1 MKKQLKVSLRV
12 TVFFMIFA
20 IAGILQSI
28 PGADWGTKAQAASYS
43 GDYRYWSQGASDD
56 YNMRQYGCWVTAQ
69 AKLLYETNVDRS
81 AGFNPDSYLNWQR
94 SNGLINSGFYQTN
107 GGNAPSIYASQKG
120 KQLTYLG
127 NWNADANQL
136 WFNINAGYYTIVK
149 VPGHYVMLANQ
160 LSKEK
165 GVLYCYDSWTPS
177 SSVAPQPLSRYS
189 SWQSGYVYRNDS
201 RDTTPPTIS
210 NVRITDVN
218 ADGYTVVCNVSDNV
232 GISKVEFPSWNT
244 DKHRGEDANWIQGS
258 VSGNTASA
266 RISLSSLKSGA
277 VQGNYVTHI
286 YAWDS
291 SGNKSGV
298 PTSIVYIDRTA
309 PTLTDIKVVEK
320 DSKGYTVECKASDAS
335 GVDRVQFP
343 TWTAKNDQDDIAKDW
358 WTNQAVR
365 GTRVSGDTYRF
376 RVNISEHNN
385 EVGSYVTHI
394 YVYDKYGNYS
404 CGRSGCVVPL
414 GLLPQRIV
422 KYGNSLLSLYNEN
435 YSWDEMKTL
444 SGKLQS
450 KLAEVEDAQKQQ
462 VITNLVSDQ
471 IRQYYYIGG
480 SQAGKGQ
487 PWKWQSGSSVT
498 YTNWDAAQPDCAG
511 NSEFYMAATRGHGR
525 WNDMPSSYIYS
536 GFILETPLNLKP
548 AAEITYGNKVYR
560 FYTAGIPYALAERY
574 CEELGGNLVK
584 IESEEKNNVIAQKV
598 KELNKTFYIGAS
610 DEKEEGKFVW
620 RDGSAV
626 TYTNWSQNGP
636 NNSADCGGENYVQ
649 MYANGKWND
658 YTGQSVDIG
667 FIGEFD
673 ETPTATSTPAPTNTP
688 NATQKPQATN
698 RPQSTKK
705 PQATK
710 KPSSQNDDADYN
722 WSSDDTSSDDVTV
735 KKVTGVKVKKA
746 AKKSLIVTWRWFVSQ
761 DGFEVQYALNK
772 SFTKKK
778 KTKRYDLYAERV
790 KLRGLKRK
798 KTYYVRVRAFKK
810 VGTEKVYGKWSITKK
825 CKVK

>member
-1 MKKQLKVSLRV
+1 MKKLRKMLIASLGTMLLFVAFVSV
-12 TVFFMIFA
+12 DKTEV
-20 IAGILQSI
+20 
-28 PGADWGTKAQAASYS
+28 QAATKEEGVSWAMSQIGKGLDYDGVKGNQCVDLIKYYYAHYGVAGYARGNAIQYTSNSLPPGWTRVYS
-43 GDYRYWSQGASDD
+43 NYQPGDIAVFKAK
-56 YNMRQYGCWVTAQ
+56 NGCSVCTTG
-69 AKLLYETNVDRS
+69 ENGHVGIITSIDSV
-81 AGFNPDSYLNWQR
+81 GFNAVNQNYAGRSYCTQNWFHVR
-94 SNGLINSGFYQTN
+94 C
-107 GGNAPSIYASQKG
+107 
-120 KQLTYLG
+120 
-127 NWNADANQL
+127 
-136 WFNINAGYYTIVK
+136 
-149 VPGHYVMLANQ
+149 LACAIRPNFT
-160 LSKEK
+160 S
-165 GVLYCYDSWTPS
+165 
-177 SSVAPQPLSRYS
+177 
-189 SWQSGYVYRNDS
+189 
-201 RDTTPPTIS
+201 DTTPPTIS

-450 KLAEVEDAQKQQ
+450 KLAEVEDAKKQQ

-511 NSEFYMAATRGHGR
+511 NSEFYMAAIRGHGR

-626 TYTNWSQNGP
+626 TYTNWSQNEP
-636 NNSADCGGENYVQ
+636 NNAADCGGENYVQ

-658 YTGQSVDIG
+658 YTGQNVDVG

-673 ETPTATSTPAPTNTP
+673 KTPTATSTPAPTNTP

-710 KPSSQNDDADYN
+710 KPSSQTDDSAYN
-722 WSSDDTSSDDVTV
+722 WSSDDISSDDVTV

-810 VGTEKVYGKWSITKK
+810 VGTKKVYGKWSITKK

>member
-1 MKKQLKVSLRV
+1 MKKLQKMLIASLGA
-12 TVFFMIFA
+12 ILLFA
-20 IAGILQSI
+20 ALICV
-28 PGADWGTKAQAASYS
+28 DKTEVQAATKEEGVSWAMSQIGKGLDYDGVYGNQCVDLIKYYYAHYGVAGYARGNAIQYTSNSLPPGWTRVYS
-43 GDYRYWSQGASDD
+43 NYQPGDVAVFRA
-56 YNMRQYGCWVTAQ
+56 NNGCSVCTTG
-69 AKLLYETNVDRS
+69 ENGHVGIITSIDSV
-81 AGFNPDSYLNWQR
+81 GFNAVNQNYAGRSYCTQNWFHVR
-94 SNGLINSGFYQTN
+94 C
-107 GGNAPSIYASQKG
+107 
-120 KQLTYLG
+120 
-127 NWNADANQL
+127 
-136 WFNINAGYYTIVK
+136 
-149 VPGHYVMLANQ
+149 LACAIRPNFT
-160 LSKEK
+160 S
-165 GVLYCYDSWTPS
+165 
-177 SSVAPQPLSRYS
+177 
-189 SWQSGYVYRNDS
+189 
-201 RDTTPPTIS
+201 DTTPPTIS

-291 SGNKSGV
+291 SGNKTCVS
-298 PTSIVYIDRTA
+298 TSIVYIDRTA

-335 GVDRVQFP
+335 GVNRVQFP

-414 GLLPQRIV
+414 GLLPQKIV

-435 YSWDEMKTL
+435 YSWAEMKTL

-450 KLAEVEDAQKQQ
+450 KLAEVEDVKKQQ

-511 NSEFYMAATRGHGR
+511 NSEFYMAAIRGHGR

-574 CEELGGNLVK
+574 CKELGGNLVK

-626 TYTNWSQNGP
+626 TYTNWSQNEP

-658 YTGQSVDIG
+658 YTGQNVDVG

-673 ETPTATSTPAPTNTP
+673 KTPTATSTPAPSNTP

-710 KPSSQNDDADYN
+710 KPSSQPDDSDYN
-722 WSSDDTSSDDVTV
+722 WSSSDTSSDDVTV
-735 KKVTGVKVKKA
+735 KKVTSVKVKKA

>member
-1 MKKQLKVSLRV
+1 MKKLRKMLIASLGAILLFVAFVSV
-12 TVFFMIFA
+12 DKTEV
-20 IAGILQSI
+20 
-28 PGADWGTKAQAASYS
+28 QAATKEEGVSWAMSQIGKGLDYDGVKGNQCVDLIKYYYAHYGVAGYARGNAIQYTSNSLPPGWTRVYS
-43 GDYRYWSQGASDD
+43 NYQPGDIAVFKAKNGCSVCTTGE
-56 YNMRQYGCWVTAQ
+56 YGHVGIITSIDS
-69 AKLLYETNVDRS
+69 V
-81 AGFNPDSYLNWQR
+81 GFNAVNQNYAGKSYCTQNWFHVR
-94 SNGLINSGFYQTN
+94 C
-107 GGNAPSIYASQKG
+107 
-120 KQLTYLG
+120 
-127 NWNADANQL
+127 
-136 WFNINAGYYTIVK
+136 
-149 VPGHYVMLANQ
+149 LACAIRPNFT
-160 LSKEK
+160 S
-165 GVLYCYDSWTPS
+165 
-177 SSVAPQPLSRYS
+177 
-189 SWQSGYVYRNDS
+189 
-201 RDTTPPTIS
+201 DTTPPTIS

-291 SGNKSGV
+291 SGNKSCV

-376 RVNISEHNN
+376 RVNISEHNY
-385 EVGSYVTHI
+385 EVGRYATHI

-414 GLLPQRIV
+414 GLLPQKIV

-450 KLAEVEDAQKQQ
+450 KLAEVEDAKKQQ

-511 NSEFYMAATRGHGR
+511 NSEFYMAAIRGHGR

-574 CEELGGNLVK
+574 CKELGGNLVK

-610 DEKEEGKFVW
+610 DEKAEGKFVW

-626 TYTNWSQNGP
+626 TYTNWSQNEP
-636 NNSADCGGENYVQ
+636 NNTADCGGENYVQ

-658 YTGQSVDIG
+658 YTGQSVDVG

-673 ETPTATSTPAPTNTP
+673 KMPTATSTPAPTNTP
-688 NATQKPQATN
+688 NATQKPQATS

-710 KPSSQNDDADYN
+710 KPSSQTDDSDYN
-722 WSSDDTSSDDVTV
+722 WSSSDTSSDNVTV

-810 VGTEKVYGKWSITKK
+810 VGTKKVYGKWSITKK

>member
-1 MKKQLKVSLRV
+1 MKKLQKMLIASLG
-12 TVFFMIFA
+12 A
-20 IAGILQSI
+20 ILLFTTFICV
-28 PGADWGTKAQAASYS
+28 DKTEVQAATKEEGVSWAMSQIGKGLDYDGVKGNQCVDLIKYYYAHYGVAGYARGNAIQYTSNSLPPGWTRVYS
-43 GDYRYWSQGASDD
+43 NYQPGDVAVFRA
-56 YNMRQYGCWVTAQ
+56 NNGCSVCTTG
-69 AKLLYETNVDRS
+69 ENGHVGIITSIDSV
-81 AGFNPDSYLNWQR
+81 GFNAVNQNYAGRSYCTQNWFHVR
-94 SNGLINSGFYQTN
+94 C
-107 GGNAPSIYASQKG
+107 
-120 KQLTYLG
+120 
-127 NWNADANQL
+127 
-136 WFNINAGYYTIVK
+136 
-149 VPGHYVMLANQ
+149 LACAIRPNFT
-160 LSKEK
+160 S
-165 GVLYCYDSWTPS
+165 
-177 SSVAPQPLSRYS
+177 
-189 SWQSGYVYRNDS
+189 
-201 RDTTPPTIS
+201 DTTPPTIS

-291 SGNKSGV
+291 SGNKSCV

-376 RVNISEHNN
+376 RVNISEHNY
-385 EVGSYVTHI
+385 EVGRYATHI

-414 GLLPQRIV
+414 GLLPQKIV

-450 KLAEVEDAQKQQ
+450 KLAEVEDAKKQQ

-511 NSEFYMAATRGHGR
+511 NSEFYMAAIRGHGR

-574 CEELGGNLVK
+574 CKELGGNLVK

-610 DEKEEGKFVW
+610 DEKAEGKFVW

-626 TYTNWSQNGP
+626 TYTNWSQNEP
-636 NNSADCGGENYVQ
+636 NNTADCGGENYVQ

-658 YTGQSVDIG
+658 YTGQSVDVG

-673 ETPTATSTPAPTNTP
+673 KTPTATSTPAPTNTP

-710 KPSSQNDDADYN
+710 KPSSQTDDSAYN
-722 WSSDDTSSDDVTV
+722 WSSDDISSDDVTV

-746 AKKSLIVTWRWFVSQ
+746 AKKSLVVTWRWFVSQ
-761 DGFEVQYALNK
+761 DGFEVQSALNK

>member
-1 MKKQLKVSLRV
+1 MKKLQKMLIASLGA
-12 TVFFMIFA
+12 ILLFA
-20 IAGILQSI
+20 ALICV
-28 PGADWGTKAQAASYS
+28 DKTEVQAATKEEGVSWAMSQIGKGLDYDGVYGNQCVDLIKYYYAHYGVAGYARGNAIQYTSNSLPPGWTRVYS
-43 GDYRYWSQGASDD
+43 NYQPGDVAVFRA
-56 YNMRQYGCWVTAQ
+56 NNGCSVCTTG
-69 AKLLYETNVDRS
+69 ENGHVGIITSIDSV
-81 AGFNPDSYLNWQR
+81 GFNAVNQNYAGRSYCTQNWFHVR
-94 SNGLINSGFYQTN
+94 C
-107 GGNAPSIYASQKG
+107 
-120 KQLTYLG
+120 
-127 NWNADANQL
+127 
-136 WFNINAGYYTIVK
+136 
-149 VPGHYVMLANQ
+149 LACAIRPNFT
-160 LSKEK
+160 S
-165 GVLYCYDSWTPS
+165 
-177 SSVAPQPLSRYS
+177 
-189 SWQSGYVYRNDS
+189 
-201 RDTTPPTIS
+201 DTTPPTIS

-291 SGNKSGV
+291 SGNKTCVS
-298 PTSIVYIDRTA
+298 TSIVYIDRTA

-335 GVDRVQFP
+335 GVNRVQFP

-385 EVGSYVTHI
+385 EVGRYATHI

-414 GLLPQRIV
+414 GLFPQKIV

-450 KLAEVEDAQKQQ
+450 KLAEVEDAKKQQ

-511 NSEFYMAATRGHGR
+511 NSEFYMAAIRGHGR

-574 CEELGGNLVK
+574 CKELGGNLVK

-610 DEKEEGKFVW
+610 DEKAEGKFVW

-626 TYTNWSQNGP
+626 TYTNWSQNEP

-658 YTGQSVDIG
+658 YTGQSVDVG

-673 ETPTATSTPAPTNTP
+673 KTPTATSTLAPSNTP

-722 WSSDDTSSDDVTV
+722 WSSDDASSDDVTV

>member
-1 MKKQLKVSLRV
+1 MKKLRKMLIASLGAILLFVAFVSV
-12 TVFFMIFA
+12 DKTEV
-20 IAGILQSI
+20 
-28 PGADWGTKAQAASYS
+28 QAATKEEGVSWAMSQIGKGLDYDGVKGNQCVDLIKYYYAHYGVAGYARGNAIQYTSNSLPPGWTRVYS
-43 GDYRYWSQGASDD
+43 NYQPGDIAVFKAK
-56 YNMRQYGCWVTAQ
+56 NGCSVCTTD
-69 AKLLYETNVDRS
+69 ENGHVGIITSIDSV
-81 AGFNPDSYLNWQR
+81 GFNAVNQNYAGRSYCTQNWFHVR
-94 SNGLINSGFYQTN
+94 C
-107 GGNAPSIYASQKG
+107 
-120 KQLTYLG
+120 
-127 NWNADANQL
+127 
-136 WFNINAGYYTIVK
+136 
-149 VPGHYVMLANQ
+149 LACAIRPNFT
-160 LSKEK
+160 S
-165 GVLYCYDSWTPS
+165 
-177 SSVAPQPLSRYS
+177 
-189 SWQSGYVYRNDS
+189 
-201 RDTTPPTIS
+201 DTTPPTIS

-291 SGNKSGV
+291 SGNKTCVS
-298 PTSIVYIDRTA
+298 TSIVYIDRTA

-365 GTRVSGDTYRF
+365 GTRVSGDTYQF
-376 RVNISEHNN
+376 RVNISEHNY

-414 GLLPQRIV
+414 GLLPQKIV

-450 KLAEVEDAQKQQ
+450 KLAEVEDAKKQQ

-511 NSEFYMAATRGHGR
+511 NSEFYMAAIRGHGR

-574 CEELGGNLVK
+574 CKELGGNLVK

-610 DEKEEGKFVW
+610 DEKAEGKFVW

-626 TYTNWSQNGP
+626 TYTNWSQNEP
-636 NNSADCGGENYVQ
+636 NNTADCGGENYVQ

-658 YTGQSVDIG
+658 YTGQNVDVG

-673 ETPTATSTPAPTNTP
+673 KTPTATSTPAPTNTP

-710 KPSSQNDDADYN
+710 KPSSQADDSDYN
-722 WSSDDTSSDDVTV
+722 WSSSDTSSDDVTV

-810 VGTEKVYGKWSITKK
+810 VGTKKVYGKWSITKK

>member
-1 MKKQLKVSLRV
+1 MKKLQKMLIASLGA
-12 TVFFMIFA
+12 ILLFA
-20 IAGILQSI
+20 ALICV
-28 PGADWGTKAQAASYS
+28 DKTEVQAATKEEGVSWAMSQIGKGLDYDGVYGNQCVDLIKYYYAHYGVAGYARGNAIQYTSNSLPPGWTRVYS
-43 GDYRYWSQGASDD
+43 NYQPGDVAVFRA
-56 YNMRQYGCWVTAQ
+56 NNGCSVCTTGE
-69 AKLLYETNVDRS
+69 KGHVGIITSIDSV
-81 AGFNPDSYLNWQR
+81 GFNAVNQNYAGRSYCTQNWFHVR
-94 SNGLINSGFYQTN
+94 C
-107 GGNAPSIYASQKG
+107 
-120 KQLTYLG
+120 
-127 NWNADANQL
+127 
-136 WFNINAGYYTIVK
+136 
-149 VPGHYVMLANQ
+149 LACAIRPNFT
-160 LSKEK
+160 S
-165 GVLYCYDSWTPS
+165 
-177 SSVAPQPLSRYS
+177 
-189 SWQSGYVYRNDS
+189 
-201 RDTTPPTIS
+201 DTTPPTIS

-291 SGNKSGV
+291 SGNKTCVS
-298 PTSIVYIDRTA
+298 TSIVYIDRTA

-365 GTRVSGDTYRF
+365 GTRVSGDIYRF

-385 EVGSYVTHI
+385 EVGSYVTHV
-394 YVYDKYGNYS
+394 YAYDKYGNYS

-414 GLLPQRIV
+414 GLLPQKIV

-511 NSEFYMAATRGHGR
+511 NCEFYMAAIRGHGR

-548 AAEITYGNKVYR
+548 TAEITYGNKVYR

-626 TYTNWSQNGP
+626 TYTNWSQNEP

-658 YTGQSVDIG
+658 YTGQNVDVG

-673 ETPTATSTPAPTNTP
+673 KTPTATSTPAPTNTP

-810 VGTEKVYGKWSITKK
+810 VGTKKVYGKWSITKK

>member
-1 MKKQLKVSLRV
+1 MKKLRKMLIASLG
-12 TVFFMIFA
+12 A
-20 IAGILQSI
+20 ILLFVAFISV
-28 PGADWGTKAQAASYS
+28 DKTEVQAATKEEGVSWAMSQIGKGLDYDGVKGNQCVDLIKYYYAHYGVAGYARGNAIQYTSNSLPPGWTRVYS
-43 GDYRYWSQGASDD
+43 NYQPGDIAVFKAK
-56 YNMRQYGCWVTAQ
+56 NGCSVCTTG
-69 AKLLYETNVDRS
+69 ENGHVGIITSIDSV
-81 AGFNPDSYLNWQR
+81 GFNAVNQNYAGRSYCTQNWFHVR
-94 SNGLINSGFYQTN
+94 C
-107 GGNAPSIYASQKG
+107 
-120 KQLTYLG
+120 
-127 NWNADANQL
+127 
-136 WFNINAGYYTIVK
+136 
-149 VPGHYVMLANQ
+149 LACAIRPNFT
-160 LSKEK
+160 S
-165 GVLYCYDSWTPS
+165 
-177 SSVAPQPLSRYS
+177 
-189 SWQSGYVYRNDS
+189 
-201 RDTTPPTIS
+201 DTTPPTIS

-291 SGNKSGV
+291 SGNKTCVS
-298 PTSIVYIDRTA
+298 TSIVYIDRTA
-309 PTLTDIKVVEK
+309 PILTDIKVVEK

-365 GTRVSGDTYRF
+365 GTRVSGDTYQF
-376 RVNISEHNN
+376 RVNISEHNY

-414 GLLPQRIV
+414 GLLPQKIV

-450 KLAEVEDAQKQQ
+450 KLAEVEDAKKQQ

-511 NSEFYMAATRGHGR
+511 NSEFYMAAIRGHGR

-548 AAEITYGNKVYR
+548 AAEITCGNKVYR

-574 CEELGGNLVK
+574 CKELGGNLVK

-610 DEKEEGKFVW
+610 DEKAEGKFVW

-626 TYTNWSQNGP
+626 TYTNWSQNEP
-636 NNSADCGGENYVQ
+636 NNTADCGGENYVQ

-658 YTGQSVDIG
+658 YTGQSVDVG

-673 ETPTATSTPAPTNTP
+673 KTPTATSTPAPTNTP

-710 KPSSQNDDADYN
+710 KPSSQADDSDYN
-722 WSSDDTSSDDVTV
+722 WSSSDTSSDDVTV

-810 VGTEKVYGKWSITKK
+810 VGTKKVYGKWSITKK

>member
-1 MKKQLKVSLRV
+1 MKKLQKMLIASLGA
-12 TVFFMIFA
+12 ILLFA
-20 IAGILQSI
+20 ALICV
-28 PGADWGTKAQAASYS
+28 DKTEVQAATKEEGVSWAMSQIGKGLDYDGVYGNQCVDLIKYYYAHYGVAGYARGNAIQYTSNSLPPGWTRVYS
-43 GDYRYWSQGASDD
+43 NYQPGDVAVFRA
-56 YNMRQYGCWVTAQ
+56 NNGCSVCTTG
-69 AKLLYETNVDRS
+69 ENGHVGIITSIDSV
-81 AGFNPDSYLNWQR
+81 GFNAVNQNYAGRSYCTQNWFHVR
-94 SNGLINSGFYQTN
+94 C
-107 GGNAPSIYASQKG
+107 
-120 KQLTYLG
+120 
-127 NWNADANQL
+127 
-136 WFNINAGYYTIVK
+136 
-149 VPGHYVMLANQ
+149 LACAIRPNFI
-160 LSKEK
+160 S
-165 GVLYCYDSWTPS
+165 
-177 SSVAPQPLSRYS
+177 
-189 SWQSGYVYRNDS
+189 
-201 RDTTPPTIS
+201 DTTPPTIS

-291 SGNKSGV
+291 SGNKTCVS
-298 PTSIVYIDRTA
+298 TSIVYIDRTA

-365 GTRVSGDTYRF
+365 GTRVSGDTYQF
-376 RVNISEHNN
+376 RVNISEHNY

-414 GLLPQRIV
+414 GLLTQKIV

-450 KLAEVEDAQKQQ
+450 KLAEVEDAKKQQ

-511 NSEFYMAATRGHGR
+511 NCEFYMAAIRGHGR

-626 TYTNWSQNGP
+626 TYTNWSQNEP

-673 ETPTATSTPAPTNTP
+673 KTPTATSTPAPTNTP

-810 VGTEKVYGKWSITKK
+810 VGTKKVYGKWSITKK

>member
-1 MKKQLKVSLRV
+1 MKKLQKMLIASLGA
-12 TVFFMIFA
+12 ILLFA
-20 IAGILQSI
+20 ALICV
-28 PGADWGTKAQAASYS
+28 DKTEVQAATKEEGVSWAMSQIGKGLDYDGVYGNQCVDLIKYYYAHYGVAGYARGNAIQYTSNSLPPGWTRVYS
-43 GDYRYWSQGASDD
+43 NYQLGDVAVFRA
-56 YNMRQYGCWVTAQ
+56 NNGCSVCTTG
-69 AKLLYETNVDRS
+69 ENGHVGIITSIDSV
-81 AGFNPDSYLNWQR
+81 GFNAVNQNYAGRSYCTQNWFHVR
-94 SNGLINSGFYQTN
+94 C
-107 GGNAPSIYASQKG
+107 
-120 KQLTYLG
+120 
-127 NWNADANQL
+127 
-136 WFNINAGYYTIVK
+136 
-149 VPGHYVMLANQ
+149 LACAIRPNFT
-160 LSKEK
+160 S
-165 GVLYCYDSWTPS
+165 
-177 SSVAPQPLSRYS
+177 
-189 SWQSGYVYRNDS
+189 
-201 RDTTPPTIS
+201 DTTPPTIS

-414 GLLPQRIV
+414 GLLPQKIV

-511 NSEFYMAATRGHGR
+511 NSEFYMAAIRGHGR

-626 TYTNWSQNGP
+626 TYTNWSQNEP
-636 NNSADCGGENYVQ
+636 NNAADCGGENYVQ

-658 YTGQSVDIG
+658 YTGQNVDVG
-667 FIGEFD
+667 FIAEFD
-673 ETPTATSTPAPTNTP
+673 KTPTATSTPAPTNTP

-810 VGTEKVYGKWSITKK
+810 VGTKKVYGKWSITKK

>member
-1 MKKQLKVSLRV
+1 MKKLRKMLIASLGAILLFVAFVSV
-12 TVFFMIFA
+12 DKTEV
-20 IAGILQSI
+20 
-28 PGADWGTKAQAASYS
+28 QAATKEEGVSWAMSQIGKGLDYDGVKGNQCVDLIKYYYAHYGVAGYARGNAIQYTSNSLPPGWTRVYS
-43 GDYRYWSQGASDD
+43 NYQPGDIAVFKAKNGCSVCTTGE
-56 YNMRQYGCWVTAQ
+56 YGHVGIITSIDS
-69 AKLLYETNVDRS
+69 V
-81 AGFNPDSYLNWQR
+81 GFNAVNQNYAGKSYCTQNWFHVR
-94 SNGLINSGFYQTN
+94 C
-107 GGNAPSIYASQKG
+107 
-120 KQLTYLG
+120 
-127 NWNADANQL
+127 
-136 WFNINAGYYTIVK
+136 
-149 VPGHYVMLANQ
+149 LACAIRPNFT
-160 LSKEK
+160 S
-165 GVLYCYDSWTPS
+165 
-177 SSVAPQPLSRYS
+177 
-189 SWQSGYVYRNDS
+189 
-201 RDTTPPTIS
+201 DTTPPTIS

-291 SGNKSGV
+291 SGNKTCVS
-298 PTSIVYIDRTA
+298 TSIVYIDRTA

-335 GVDRVQFP
+335 GVNRVQFP

-385 EVGSYVTHI
+385 EVGRYATHI

-414 GLLPQRIV
+414 GLFPQKIV

-450 KLAEVEDAQKQQ
+450 KLAEVEDAKKQQ

-511 NSEFYMAATRGHGR
+511 NSEFYMAAIRGHGR

-574 CEELGGNLVK
+574 CKELGGNLVK

-610 DEKEEGKFVW
+610 DEKAEGKFVW

-626 TYTNWSQNGP
+626 TYTNWSQNEP
-636 NNSADCGGENYVQ
+636 NNTADCGGENYVQ

-658 YTGQSVDIG
+658 YTGQSVDVG

-673 ETPTATSTPAPTNTP
+673 KTPTATSTPAPTNTP

-810 VGTEKVYGKWSITKK
+810 VGTKKVYGKWSITKK

>member
-1 MKKQLKVSLRV
+1 MKKLQKMLIASLG
-12 TVFFMIFA
+12 A
-20 IAGILQSI
+20 ILLFTTFICV
-28 PGADWGTKAQAASYS
+28 DKTEVQAATKEEGVSWAMSQIGKGLDYDGVYGNQCVDLIKYYYAHYGVAGYARGNAIQYTSNSLPPGWTRVYS
-43 GDYRYWSQGASDD
+43 NYQPGDIAVFKAK
-56 YNMRQYGCWVTAQ
+56 NGCSVCTTG
-69 AKLLYETNVDRS
+69 ENGHVGIITSIDSV
-81 AGFNPDSYLNWQR
+81 GFNAVNQNYAGRSYCTQNW
-94 SNGLINSGFYQTN
+94 FH
-107 GGNAPSIYASQKG
+107 
-120 KQLTYLG
+120 
-127 NWNADANQL
+127 
-136 WFNINAGYYTIVK
+136 VK
-149 VPGHYVMLANQ
+149 CLACAIRPNFT
-160 LSKEK
+160 S
-165 GVLYCYDSWTPS
+165 
-177 SSVAPQPLSRYS
+177 
-189 SWQSGYVYRNDS
+189 
-201 RDTTPPTIS
+201 DTTPPTIS

-291 SGNKSGV
+291 SGNKTCVS
-298 PTSIVYIDRTA
+298 TSIVYIDRTA

-365 GTRVSGDTYRF
+365 GTRVSGDTYQF
-376 RVNISEHNN
+376 RVNISEHNY

-414 GLLPQRIV
+414 GLLPQKIV

-450 KLAEVEDAQKQQ
+450 KLAEVEDAKKQQ

-511 NSEFYMAATRGHGR
+511 NSEFYMAAIRGHGR

-574 CEELGGNLVK
+574 CKELGGNLVK

-610 DEKEEGKFVW
+610 DEKVEGKFIW

-626 TYTNWSQNGP
+626 TYTNWSQNEP
-636 NNSADCGGENYVQ
+636 NNTADCGGENYVQ

-658 YTGQSVDIG
+658 YTGQSVDVG

-673 ETPTATSTPAPTNTP
+673 KTPTAASTPAPTNTP
-688 NATQKPQATN
+688 NATQKSQATN

-710 KPSSQNDDADYN
+710 KPSSQTDDSDYN
-722 WSSDDTSSDDVTV
+722 WSSSDTSSDDVTV

-810 VGTEKVYGKWSITKK
+810 VGTKKVYGKWSITKK

>member
-1 MKKQLKVSLRV
+1 MKKLQKMLIASLGA
-12 TVFFMIFA
+12 ILLFA
-20 IAGILQSI
+20 ALICV
-28 PGADWGTKAQAASYS
+28 DKTEVQAATKEEGVSWAMSQIGKGLDYDGVYGNQCVDLIKYYYAHYGVAGYARGNAIQYTSNSLPPGWTRVYS
-43 GDYRYWSQGASDD
+43 NYQPGDVAVFRA
-56 YNMRQYGCWVTAQ
+56 NNGCSVCTTG
-69 AKLLYETNVDRS
+69 ENGHVGIITSIDSV
-81 AGFNPDSYLNWQR
+81 GFNAVNQNYAGRSYCTQNWFHVR
-94 SNGLINSGFYQTN
+94 C
-107 GGNAPSIYASQKG
+107 
-120 KQLTYLG
+120 
-127 NWNADANQL
+127 
-136 WFNINAGYYTIVK
+136 
-149 VPGHYVMLANQ
+149 LACAIRPNFT
-160 LSKEK
+160 S
-165 GVLYCYDSWTPS
+165 
-177 SSVAPQPLSRYS
+177 
-189 SWQSGYVYRNDS
+189 
-201 RDTTPPTIS
+201 DTTPPTIS

-291 SGNKSGV
+291 SGNKTCVS
-298 PTSIVYIDRTA
+298 TSIVYIDRTA

-365 GTRVSGDTYRF
+365 GTRVSGDIYRF

-385 EVGSYVTHI
+385 EVGSYVTHV
-394 YVYDKYGNYS
+394 YAYDKYGNYS

-414 GLLPQRIV
+414 GLLPQKIV

-511 NSEFYMAATRGHGR
+511 NCEFYMAAIRGHGR

-626 TYTNWSQNGP
+626 TYTNWSQNEP
-636 NNSADCGGENYVQ
+636 NNAADCGGENYVQ

-658 YTGQSVDIG
+658 YTGQNVDVG

-673 ETPTATSTPAPTNTP
+673 KTPTATSTPAPTNTP

-710 KPSSQNDDADYN
+710 KPSSQTDDSAYN
-722 WSSDDTSSDDVTV
+722 WSSDDISSDDVTV

-746 AKKSLIVTWRWFVSQ
+746 AKRSLIVTWRWFVSQ

-772 SFTKKK
+772 SFTKKR

-810 VGTEKVYGKWSITKK
+810 VGTKKVYGKWSITKK

>member
-1 MKKQLKVSLRV
+1 MKKLQKMLIASLG
-12 TVFFMIFA
+12 A
-20 IAGILQSI
+20 ILLFTTFICV
-28 PGADWGTKAQAASYS
+28 DKTEVQAATKEEGVSWAMSQIGKGLDYDGVYGNQCVDLIKYYYAHYGVAGYARGNAIQYTSNSLPPGWTRVYS
-43 GDYRYWSQGASDD
+43 NYQPGDVAVFRAK
-56 YNMRQYGCWVTAQ
+56 NGCSVCTTG
-69 AKLLYETNVDRS
+69 ENGHVGIITSIDSV
-81 AGFNPDSYLNWQR
+81 GFNAVNQNYAGRSYCTQNWFHVR
-94 SNGLINSGFYQTN
+94 C
-107 GGNAPSIYASQKG
+107 
-120 KQLTYLG
+120 
-127 NWNADANQL
+127 
-136 WFNINAGYYTIVK
+136 
-149 VPGHYVMLANQ
+149 LACAIRPNFT
-160 LSKEK
+160 S
-165 GVLYCYDSWTPS
+165 
-177 SSVAPQPLSRYS
+177 
-189 SWQSGYVYRNDS
+189 
-201 RDTTPPTIS
+201 DTTPPTIS

-218 ADGYTVVCNVSDNV
+218 EDGYTVVCNVSDNV

-266 RISLSSLKSGA
+266 RISLSTLKSGA

-291 SGNKSGV
+291 SGNKSCV

-365 GTRVSGDTYRF
+365 GTRVSGDIYRF

-385 EVGSYVTHI
+385 EVGSYVTHV
-394 YVYDKYGNYS
+394 YAYDKYGNYS

-414 GLLPQRIV
+414 GLLPQKIV
-422 KYGNSLLSLYNEN
+422 KYGNSLLALYNEN

-511 NSEFYMAATRGHGR
+511 NCEFYMAAIRGHGR

-626 TYTNWSQNGP
+626 TYTNWSQNEP
-636 NNSADCGGENYVQ
+636 NNAADCGGENYVQ

-658 YTGQSVDIG
+658 YTGQNVDVG

-673 ETPTATSTPAPTNTP
+673 KTPTATSTPAPTNTP

-710 KPSSQNDDADYN
+710 KPSSQTDDSAYN
-722 WSSDDTSSDDVTV
+722 WSSDDISSDDVTV

-810 VGTEKVYGKWSITKK
+810 VGTKKVYGKWSITKK

>member
-1 MKKQLKVSLRV
+1 MKKLRKMLIASLG
-12 TVFFMIFA
+12 A
-20 IAGILQSI
+20 ILLFVAFISV
-28 PGADWGTKAQAASYS
+28 DKTEVQAATKEEGVSWAMSQIGKGLDYDGVKGNQCVDLIKYYYAHYGVAGYARGNAIQYTSNSLPPGWTRVYS
-43 GDYRYWSQGASDD
+43 NYQPGDIAVFKAK
-56 YNMRQYGCWVTAQ
+56 NGCSVCTTG
-69 AKLLYETNVDRS
+69 ENGHVGIITSIDSV
-81 AGFNPDSYLNWQR
+81 GFNAVNQNYAGRSYCTQNWFHVR
-94 SNGLINSGFYQTN
+94 C
-107 GGNAPSIYASQKG
+107 
-120 KQLTYLG
+120 
-127 NWNADANQL
+127 
-136 WFNINAGYYTIVK
+136 
-149 VPGHYVMLANQ
+149 LACAIRPNFT
-160 LSKEK
+160 S
-165 GVLYCYDSWTPS
+165 
-177 SSVAPQPLSRYS
+177 
-189 SWQSGYVYRNDS
+189 
-201 RDTTPPTIS
+201 DTTPTTIS

-291 SGNKSGV
+291 SGNKTCVS
-298 PTSIVYIDRTA
+298 TSIVYIDRTA

-365 GTRVSGDTYRF
+365 GTRVSGDTYQF
-376 RVNISEHNN
+376 RVNISEHNY

-414 GLLPQRIV
+414 GLLPQKIV

-450 KLAEVEDAQKQQ
+450 KLAEVEDAKKQQ

-511 NSEFYMAATRGHGR
+511 NSEFYMAAIRGHGR

-626 TYTNWSQNGP
+626 TYTNWSQNEP
-636 NNSADCGGENYVQ
+636 NNAADCGGENYVQ

-658 YTGQSVDIG
+658 YTGQNVDVG
-667 FIGEFD
+667 FIAEFD
-673 ETPTATSTPAPTNTP
+673 KTPTATSTPAPTNTP

-810 VGTEKVYGKWSITKK
+810 VGTKKVYGKWSITKK

>member
-1 MKKQLKVSLRV
+1 MKKLRKMLIASLGAMLLFVAFVSV
-12 TVFFMIFA
+12 DKTEV
-20 IAGILQSI
+20 
-28 PGADWGTKAQAASYS
+28 QAATKEEGVSWAMSQIGKGLDYDGVKGNQCVDLIKYYYAHYGVAGYARGNAIQYTSNSLPPGWTRVYS
-43 GDYRYWSQGASDD
+43 NYQPGDIAVFKAKNGCSVCTTDE
-56 YNMRQYGCWVTAQ
+56 YGHVGIITSIDS
-69 AKLLYETNVDRS
+69 V
-81 AGFNPDSYLNWQR
+81 GFNAVNQNYAGKSYCTQNWFHVR
-94 SNGLINSGFYQTN
+94 C
-107 GGNAPSIYASQKG
+107 
-120 KQLTYLG
+120 
-127 NWNADANQL
+127 
-136 WFNINAGYYTIVK
+136 
-149 VPGHYVMLANQ
+149 LACAIRPNFT
-160 LSKEK
+160 S
-165 GVLYCYDSWTPS
+165 
-177 SSVAPQPLSRYS
+177 
-189 SWQSGYVYRNDS
+189 
-201 RDTTPPTIS
+201 DTTPPTIS

-343 TWTAKNDQDDIAKDW
+343 TWTVKNDQDDIAKDW

-414 GLLPQRIV
+414 GLFPQKIV

-511 NSEFYMAATRGHGR
+511 NSEFYMAAIRGHGR

-560 FYTAGIPYALAERY
+560 FYTAGIPYAPAERY
-574 CEELGGNLVK
+574 CKELGGNLVK

-610 DEKEEGKFVW
+610 DEKAEGKFVW

-626 TYTNWSQNGP
+626 TYTNWSQNEP
-636 NNSADCGGENYVQ
+636 NNTADCGGENYVQ

-658 YTGQSVDIG
+658 YTGQSVDVG

-673 ETPTATSTPAPTNTP
+673 KMPTATSTPAPTNTP

-710 KPSSQNDDADYN
+710 KPSSQTDDSDYN
-722 WSSDDTSSDDVTV
+722 WSSSDTSSDNVTV

-746 AKKSLIVTWRWFVSQ
+746 AKKSLVVTWRWFVSQ

-810 VGTEKVYGKWSITKK
+810 VGTKKVYGKWSITKK

>member
-1 MKKQLKVSLRV
+1 MKKLQKMLIASLGA
-12 TVFFMIFA
+12 ILLFA
-20 IAGILQSI
+20 ALICV
-28 PGADWGTKAQAASYS
+28 DKTEVQAATKEEGVSWAMSQIGKGLDYDGVYGNQCVDLIKYYYAHYGVAGYARGNAIQYTSNSLPPGWTRVYS
-43 GDYRYWSQGASDD
+43 NYQPGDVAVFRA
-56 YNMRQYGCWVTAQ
+56 NNGCSVCTTG
-69 AKLLYETNVDRS
+69 ENGHVGIITSIDSV
-81 AGFNPDSYLNWQR
+81 GFNAVNQNYAGRSYCTQNWFHVR
-94 SNGLINSGFYQTN
+94 C
-107 GGNAPSIYASQKG
+107 
-120 KQLTYLG
+120 
-127 NWNADANQL
+127 
-136 WFNINAGYYTIVK
+136 
-149 VPGHYVMLANQ
+149 LACAIPPNFT
-160 LSKEK
+160 S
-165 GVLYCYDSWTPS
+165 
-177 SSVAPQPLSRYS
+177 
-189 SWQSGYVYRNDS
+189 
-201 RDTTPPTIS
+201 DTTPPTIS

-414 GLLPQRIV
+414 GLLPQKIV

-511 NSEFYMAATRGHGR
+511 NSEFYMAAIRGHGR

-548 AAEITYGNKVYR
+548 TAEITYGNKVYR

-620 RDGSAV
+620 CDGSAV
-626 TYTNWSQNGP
+626 TYTNWSQNEP

-658 YTGQSVDIG
+658 YTGQNVDVG

-673 ETPTATSTPAPTNTP
+673 KTPTATSTPDPTNTP

>member
-1 MKKQLKVSLRV
+1 MKKLQKMLIASLG
-12 TVFFMIFA
+12 A
-20 IAGILQSI
+20 ILLFTTFICV
-28 PGADWGTKAQAASYS
+28 DKTEVQAATKEEGVSWAMSQIGKGLDYDGVKGNQCVDLIKYYYAHYGVAGYARGNAIQYTSNSLPPGWTRVYS
-43 GDYRYWSQGASDD
+43 NYQPGDIAVFKAK
-56 YNMRQYGCWVTAQ
+56 NGCSVCTTG
-69 AKLLYETNVDRS
+69 ENGHVGIITSIDSV
-81 AGFNPDSYLNWQR
+81 GFNAVNQNYAGRSYCTQNWFHVR
-94 SNGLINSGFYQTN
+94 C
-107 GGNAPSIYASQKG
+107 
-120 KQLTYLG
+120 
-127 NWNADANQL
+127 
-136 WFNINAGYYTIVK
+136 
-149 VPGHYVMLANQ
+149 LACAIRPNFT
-160 LSKEK
+160 S
-165 GVLYCYDSWTPS
+165 
-177 SSVAPQPLSRYS
+177 
-189 SWQSGYVYRNDS
+189 
-201 RDTTPPTIS
+201 DTTPPTIS

-291 SGNKSGV
+291 SGNKSCV

-385 EVGSYVTHI
+385 EVGRYATHI

-414 GLLPQRIV
+414 GLFPQKIV

-450 KLAEVEDAQKQQ
+450 KLAEVEDAKKQQ

-511 NSEFYMAATRGHGR
+511 NSEFYMAAIRGHGR

-574 CEELGGNLVK
+574 CKELGGNLVK

-610 DEKEEGKFVW
+610 DEKAEGKFVW

-626 TYTNWSQNGP
+626 TYTNWSQNEP
-636 NNSADCGGENYVQ
+636 NNTADCGGENYVQ

-658 YTGQSVDIG
+658 YTGQSVDVG

-673 ETPTATSTPAPTNTP
+673 KTPTATSTPAPTNTP

-710 KPSSQNDDADYN
+710 KPSSQTDDSDYN

>member
-1 MKKQLKVSLRV
+1 MKKLRKMLIASLGTMLLFVAFVSV
-12 TVFFMIFA
+12 DKTEV
-20 IAGILQSI
+20 
-28 PGADWGTKAQAASYS
+28 QAATKEEGVSWAMSQIGKGLDYDGVKGNQCVDLIKYYYAHYGVAGYARGNAIQYTSNSLPPGWTRVYS
-43 GDYRYWSQGASDD
+43 NYQPGDIAVFKAK
-56 YNMRQYGCWVTAQ
+56 NGCSVCTTG
-69 AKLLYETNVDRS
+69 ENGHVGIITSIDSV
-81 AGFNPDSYLNWQR
+81 GFNAVNQNYAGRSYCTQNWFHVR
-94 SNGLINSGFYQTN
+94 C
-107 GGNAPSIYASQKG
+107 
-120 KQLTYLG
+120 
-127 NWNADANQL
+127 
-136 WFNINAGYYTIVK
+136 
-149 VPGHYVMLANQ
+149 LACAIRPNFT
-160 LSKEK
+160 S
-165 GVLYCYDSWTPS
+165 
-177 SSVAPQPLSRYS
+177 
-189 SWQSGYVYRNDS
+189 
-201 RDTTPPTIS
+201 DTTPPTIS

-414 GLLPQRIV
+414 GLLPQKIV

-450 KLAEVEDAQKQQ
+450 KLAEVEDAKKQQ

-511 NSEFYMAATRGHGR
+511 NSEFYMAAIRGHGR

-574 CEELGGNLVK
+574 CKELGGNLVK

-610 DEKEEGKFVW
+610 DEKAEGKFVW

-626 TYTNWSQNGP
+626 TYTNWSQNEP
-636 NNSADCGGENYVQ
+636 NNTADCGGENYVQ

-658 YTGQSVDIG
+658 YTGQSVDVG

-673 ETPTATSTPAPTNTP
+673 KTPTATSTPAPTNTP

-810 VGTEKVYGKWSITKK
+810 VGTKKVYGKWSITKK

>member
-1 MKKQLKVSLRV
+1 MKKLRKMLIASL
-12 TVFFMIFA
+12 
-20 IAGILQSI
+20 
-28 PGADWGTKAQAASYS
+28 GAMLLFVAFVNVDKTEVQAATKEEGVSWAMSQIGKGLDYDGVKGNQCVDLIKYYYAHYGVAGYARGNAIQYTSNSLPPGWTRVYS
-43 GDYRYWSQGASDD
+43 NYQPGDIAVFKAKNGCSVCTTGE
-56 YNMRQYGCWVTAQ
+56 YGHVGIITSIDS
-69 AKLLYETNVDRS
+69 V
-81 AGFNPDSYLNWQR
+81 GFNAVNQNYAGKSYCTQNWFHVR
-94 SNGLINSGFYQTN
+94 C
-107 GGNAPSIYASQKG
+107 
-120 KQLTYLG
+120 
-127 NWNADANQL
+127 
-136 WFNINAGYYTIVK
+136 
-149 VPGHYVMLANQ
+149 LACAIRPNFT
-160 LSKEK
+160 S
-165 GVLYCYDSWTPS
+165 
-177 SSVAPQPLSRYS
+177 
-189 SWQSGYVYRNDS
+189 
-201 RDTTPPTIS
+201 DTTPPTIS

-218 ADGYTVVCNVSDNV
+218 TDGYTVVCNVSDNV

-598 KELNKTFYIGAS
+598 KELNKTFNIGAS

-626 TYTNWSQNGP
+626 TYTNWSQNEP
-636 NNSADCGGENYVQ
+636 NNAADCGGENYVQ

-658 YTGQSVDIG
+658 YTGQNVDVG

-673 ETPTATSTPAPTNTP
+673 KTPTATSTPAPTNTP

-710 KPSSQNDDADYN
+710 KPSSQTDDSAYN
-722 WSSDDTSSDDVTV
+722 WSSDDISSDDVTV

-810 VGTEKVYGKWSITKK
+810 VGTKKVYGKWSITKK

>member
-1 MKKQLKVSLRV
+1 MKKLQKMLIASLGA
-12 TVFFMIFA
+12 ILLFA
-20 IAGILQSI
+20 ALICV
-28 PGADWGTKAQAASYS
+28 DKTEVQAATKEEGVSWAMSQIGKGLDYDGVYGNQCVDLIKYYYAHYGVAGYARGNAIQYTSNSLPPGWTRVYS
-43 GDYRYWSQGASDD
+43 NYQPGDVAVFRA
-56 YNMRQYGCWVTAQ
+56 NNGCSVCTTG
-69 AKLLYETNVDRS
+69 ENGHVGIITSIDSV
-81 AGFNPDSYLNWQR
+81 GFNAVNQNYAGRSYCTQNWFHVR
-94 SNGLINSGFYQTN
+94 C
-107 GGNAPSIYASQKG
+107 
-120 KQLTYLG
+120 
-127 NWNADANQL
+127 
-136 WFNINAGYYTIVK
+136 
-149 VPGHYVMLANQ
+149 LACAIRPNFT
-160 LSKEK
+160 S
-165 GVLYCYDSWTPS
+165 
-177 SSVAPQPLSRYS
+177 
-189 SWQSGYVYRNDS
+189 
-201 RDTTPPTIS
+201 DTTPPTIS

-291 SGNKSGV
+291 SGNKTCVS
-298 PTSIVYIDRTA
+298 TSIVYIDRTA

-365 GTRVSGDTYRF
+365 GTRVSGDIYRF

-385 EVGSYVTHI
+385 EVGSYVTHV
-394 YVYDKYGNYS
+394 YAYDKYGNYS

-414 GLLPQRIV
+414 GLLPQKIV

-511 NSEFYMAATRGHGR
+511 NCEFYMAAIRGHGR

-626 TYTNWSQNGP
+626 TYTNWSQNEP
-636 NNSADCGGENYVQ
+636 NNAADCGGENYVQ

-658 YTGQSVDIG
+658 YTGQNVDVG

-673 ETPTATSTPAPTNTP
+673 KTPTATSTPAPTNTP

-710 KPSSQNDDADYN
+710 KPSSQTDDSDYN
-722 WSSDDTSSDDVTV
+722 WSSSDTSSDNVTV

-810 VGTEKVYGKWSITKK
+810 VGTKKVYGKWSITKK

>member
-1 MKKQLKVSLRV
+1 MKKLRKMLIASLGAILLFVAFVSV
-12 TVFFMIFA
+12 DKTEV
-20 IAGILQSI
+20 
-28 PGADWGTKAQAASYS
+28 QAATKEEGVSWAMSQIGKGLDYDGVKGNQCVDLIKYYYAHYGVAGYARGNAIQYTSNSLPPGWTRVYS
-43 GDYRYWSQGASDD
+43 NYQPGDIAVFKAK
-56 YNMRQYGCWVTAQ
+56 NGCSVCTTD
-69 AKLLYETNVDRS
+69 ENGHVGIITSIDSV
-81 AGFNPDSYLNWQR
+81 GFNAVNQNYAGRSYCTQNWFHVR
-94 SNGLINSGFYQTN
+94 C
-107 GGNAPSIYASQKG
+107 
-120 KQLTYLG
+120 
-127 NWNADANQL
+127 
-136 WFNINAGYYTIVK
+136 
-149 VPGHYVMLANQ
+149 LACAIRPNFT
-160 LSKEK
+160 S
-165 GVLYCYDSWTPS
+165 
-177 SSVAPQPLSRYS
+177 
-189 SWQSGYVYRNDS
+189 
-201 RDTTPPTIS
+201 DTTPPTIS

-291 SGNKSGV
+291 SGNKTCVS
-298 PTSIVYIDRTA
+298 TSIVYIDRTA

-365 GTRVSGDTYRF
+365 GTRVSGDTYQF
-376 RVNISEHNN
+376 RVNISEHNY

-414 GLLPQRIV
+414 GLLPQKIV

-450 KLAEVEDAQKQQ
+450 KLAEVEDAKKQQ

-511 NSEFYMAATRGHGR
+511 NSEFYMAAIRGHGR

-574 CEELGGNLVK
+574 CKELGGNLVK

-610 DEKEEGKFVW
+610 DEKAEGKFVW

-626 TYTNWSQNGP
+626 TYTNWSQNEP
-636 NNSADCGGENYVQ
+636 NNTADCGGENYVQ

-658 YTGQSVDIG
+658 YTGQNVDVG

-673 ETPTATSTPAPTNTP
+673 KTPTATSTPAPTNTP

-710 KPSSQNDDADYN
+710 KPSSQTDDSAYN
-722 WSSDDTSSDDVTV
+722 WSSDDISSDDVTV

-746 AKKSLIVTWRWFVSQ
+746 AKKSLVVTWRWFVSQ

-810 VGTEKVYGKWSITKK
+810 VGTKKVYGKWSITKK

>member
-1 MKKQLKVSLRV
+1 MKKLRKMLIASLGAILLFVAFVSV
-12 TVFFMIFA
+12 DKTEV
-20 IAGILQSI
+20 
-28 PGADWGTKAQAASYS
+28 QAATKEEGVSWAMSQIGKGLDYDGVKGNQCVDLIKYYYAHYGVAGYARGNAIQYTSNSLPPGWTRVYS
-43 GDYRYWSQGASDD
+43 NYQPGDIAVFKAK
-56 YNMRQYGCWVTAQ
+56 NGCSVCTTD
-69 AKLLYETNVDRS
+69 ENGHVGIITSIDSV
-81 AGFNPDSYLNWQR
+81 GFNAVNQNYAGRSYCTQNWFHVR
-94 SNGLINSGFYQTN
+94 C
-107 GGNAPSIYASQKG
+107 
-120 KQLTYLG
+120 
-127 NWNADANQL
+127 
-136 WFNINAGYYTIVK
+136 
-149 VPGHYVMLANQ
+149 LACAIRPNFT
-160 LSKEK
+160 S
-165 GVLYCYDSWTPS
+165 
-177 SSVAPQPLSRYS
+177 
-189 SWQSGYVYRNDS
+189 
-201 RDTTPPTIS
+201 DTTPPTIS

-291 SGNKSGV
+291 SGNKTCVS
-298 PTSIVYIDRTA
+298 TSIVYIDRTA

-365 GTRVSGDTYRF
+365 GTRVSGDTYQF
-376 RVNISEHNN
+376 RVNISEHNY

-414 GLLPQRIV
+414 GLLPQKIV

-450 KLAEVEDAQKQQ
+450 KLAEVEDAKKQQ

-511 NSEFYMAATRGHGR
+511 NSEFYMAAIRGHGR

-574 CEELGGNLVK
+574 CKELGGNLVK

-610 DEKEEGKFVW
+610 DEKAEGKFVW

-626 TYTNWSQNGP
+626 TYTNWSQNEP
-636 NNSADCGGENYVQ
+636 NNTADCGGENYVQ

-658 YTGQSVDIG
+658 YTGQSVDVG

-673 ETPTATSTPAPTNTP
+673 KTPTATSTPAPTNTP

-710 KPSSQNDDADYN
+710 KPSSQPDDSDYN

>member
-1 MKKQLKVSLRV
+1 MERVSKNYYYIIRGEISMKKLQKMLIASLGA
-12 TVFFMIFA
+12 ILLFA
-20 IAGILQSI
+20 ALICV
-28 PGADWGTKAQAASYS
+28 DKTEVQAATKEEGVSWAMSQIGKGLDYDGVYGNQCVDLIKYYYAHYGVAGYARGNAIQYTSNSLPPGWTRVYS
-43 GDYRYWSQGASDD
+43 NYQPGDVAVFRA
-56 YNMRQYGCWVTAQ
+56 NNGCSVCTTG
-69 AKLLYETNVDRS
+69 ENGHVGIITSIDSV
-81 AGFNPDSYLNWQR
+81 GFNAVNQNYAGRSYCTQNWFHVR
-94 SNGLINSGFYQTN
+94 C
-107 GGNAPSIYASQKG
+107 
-120 KQLTYLG
+120 
-127 NWNADANQL
+127 
-136 WFNINAGYYTIVK
+136 
-149 VPGHYVMLANQ
+149 LACAIRPNFT
-160 LSKEK
+160 S
-165 GVLYCYDSWTPS
+165 
-177 SSVAPQPLSRYS
+177 
-189 SWQSGYVYRNDS
+189 
-201 RDTTPPTIS
+201 DTTPPTIS

-626 TYTNWSQNGP
+626 TYTNWSQNEP
-636 NNSADCGGENYVQ
+636 NNAADCGGENYVQ

-658 YTGQSVDIG
+658 YTGQNVDVG

-673 ETPTATSTPAPTNTP
+673 KTPTATSTPAPTNTP

-710 KPSSQNDDADYN
+710 KPSSQTDDSAYN
-722 WSSDDTSSDDVTV
+722 WSSDDISSDDVTV

-810 VGTEKVYGKWSITKK
+810 VGTKKVYGKWSITKK

>member
-1 MKKQLKVSLRV
+1 MKKLQKMLIASLGA
-12 TVFFMIFA
+12 ILLFA
-20 IAGILQSI
+20 ALICV
-28 PGADWGTKAQAASYS
+28 DKTEVQAATKEEGVSWAMSQIGKGLDYDGVYGNQCVDLIKYYYAHYGVAGYARGNAIQYTSNSLPPGWTRVYS
-43 GDYRYWSQGASDD
+43 NYQPGDVAVFRA
-56 YNMRQYGCWVTAQ
+56 NNGCSVCTTG
-69 AKLLYETNVDRS
+69 ENGHVGIITSIDSV
-81 AGFNPDSYLNWQR
+81 GFNAVNQNYAGRSYCTQNWFHVR
-94 SNGLINSGFYQTN
+94 CL
-107 GGNAPSIYASQKG
+107 ACAMR
-120 KQLTYLG
+120 
-127 NWNADANQL
+127 AN
-136 WFNINAGYYTIVK
+136 FI
-149 VPGHYVMLANQ
+149 
-160 LSKEK
+160 S
-165 GVLYCYDSWTPS
+165 
-177 SSVAPQPLSRYS
+177 
-189 SWQSGYVYRNDS
+189 
-201 RDTTPPTIS
+201 DTTPPTIS

-291 SGNKSGV
+291 SGNKTCVS
-298 PTSIVYIDRTA
+298 TSIVYIDRTA

-365 GTRVSGDTYRF
+365 GTRVSGDIYRF

-385 EVGSYVTHI
+385 EVGSYVTHV
-394 YVYDKYGNYS
+394 YAYDKYGNYS

-414 GLLPQRIV
+414 GLLPQKIV

-480 SQAGKGQ
+480 SQVGKGQ

-511 NSEFYMAATRGHGR
+511 NCEFYMAAIRGHGR

-548 AAEITYGNKVYR
+548 TAEITYGNKVYR

-626 TYTNWSQNGP
+626 TYTNWSQNEP

-658 YTGQSVDIG
+658 YTGQNVDVG

-673 ETPTATSTPAPTNTP
+673 KTPTATSTPAPTNTP

-810 VGTEKVYGKWSITKK
+810 VGTKKVYGKWSITKK

>member
-1 MKKQLKVSLRV
+1 MKKLRKMLIASLGAILLFVAFVSV
-12 TVFFMIFA
+12 DKTEV
-20 IAGILQSI
+20 
-28 PGADWGTKAQAASYS
+28 QAATKEEGVSWAMSQIGKGLDYDGVKGNQCVDLIKYYYAHYGVAGYARGNAIQYTSNSLPPGWTRVYS
-43 GDYRYWSQGASDD
+43 NYQPGDIAVFKAK
-56 YNMRQYGCWVTAQ
+56 NGCSVCTTG
-69 AKLLYETNVDRS
+69 ENGHVGIITSIDSV
-81 AGFNPDSYLNWQR
+81 GFNAVNQNYAGRSYCTQNWFHVR
-94 SNGLINSGFYQTN
+94 C
-107 GGNAPSIYASQKG
+107 
-120 KQLTYLG
+120 
-127 NWNADANQL
+127 
-136 WFNINAGYYTIVK
+136 
-149 VPGHYVMLANQ
+149 LACAIRPNFT
-160 LSKEK
+160 S
-165 GVLYCYDSWTPS
+165 
-177 SSVAPQPLSRYS
+177 
-189 SWQSGYVYRNDS
+189 
-201 RDTTPPTIS
+201 DTTPPTIS

-291 SGNKSGV
+291 SGNKSCV

-385 EVGSYVTHI
+385 EVGRYATHI

-414 GLLPQRIV
+414 GLFPQKIV

-450 KLAEVEDAQKQQ
+450 KLAEVEDAKKQQ
-462 VITNLVSDQ
+462 VITSLVSDQ

-548 AAEITYGNKVYR
+548 VAEITYGNKVYR

-574 CEELGGNLVK
+574 CKELGGNLVK

-626 TYTNWSQNGP
+626 TYTNWSQNEP
-636 NNSADCGGENYVQ
+636 NNAADCGGENYVQ

-658 YTGQSVDIG
+658 YTGQSVDVG

-673 ETPTATSTPAPTNTP
+673 KTPTATSTPAPTNTP

-710 KPSSQNDDADYN
+710 KPSSQTDDSDYN

-810 VGTEKVYGKWSITKK
+810 VGTKKVYGKWSITKK

>member
-1 MKKQLKVSLRV
+1 MKKLQKMLIASLGA
-12 TVFFMIFA
+12 ILLFA
-20 IAGILQSI
+20 ALICV
-28 PGADWGTKAQAASYS
+28 DKTEVQAATKEEGVSWAMS
-43 GDYRYWSQGASDD
+43 QIGKGLDYDGV
-56 YNMRQYGCWVTAQ
+56 YGNQC
-69 AKLLYETNVDRS
+69 VDLIKYYYAHYGV
-81 AGFNPDSYLNWQR
+81 AGYA
-94 SNGLINSGFYQTN
+94 
-107 GGNAPSIYASQKG
+107 GGNAIQYTSNSLPPGWTRVYSNYQPGDVAVFRANNGCSVCTTGENGHVGIITSIDSVGFNAVNQNYAGRSYCTQ
-120 KQLTYLG
+120 
-127 NWNADANQL
+127 NW
-136 WFNINAGYYTIVK
+136 FHVRC
-149 VPGHYVMLANQ
+149 LACAIRPNFT
-160 LSKEK
+160 S
-165 GVLYCYDSWTPS
+165 
-177 SSVAPQPLSRYS
+177 
-189 SWQSGYVYRNDS
+189 
-201 RDTTPPTIS
+201 DTTPPTIS

-291 SGNKSGV
+291 SGNKTCVS
-298 PTSIVYIDRTA
+298 TSIVYIDRTA

-365 GTRVSGDTYRF
+365 GTRVSGDIYRF

-385 EVGSYVTHI
+385 EVGSYVTHV
-394 YVYDKYGNYS
+394 YAYDKYGNYS

-414 GLLPQRIV
+414 GLLPQKIV

-511 NSEFYMAATRGHGR
+511 NCEFYMAAIRGHGR

-626 TYTNWSQNGP
+626 TYTNWSQNEP
-636 NNSADCGGENYVQ
+636 NNAADCGGENYVQ

-658 YTGQSVDIG
+658 YTGQNVDVG

-673 ETPTATSTPAPTNTP
+673 KTPTATSTPAPTNTP

-710 KPSSQNDDADYN
+710 KPSSQTDDSDYN
-722 WSSDDTSSDDVTV
+722 WSSSDTSSDNVTV

-810 VGTEKVYGKWSITKK
+810 VGTKKVYGKWSITKK

>member
-1 MKKQLKVSLRV
+1 MKKLRKMLIASLGAILLFVAFVSV
-12 TVFFMIFA
+12 DKTEV
-20 IAGILQSI
+20 
-28 PGADWGTKAQAASYS
+28 QAATKEEGVSWAMSQIGKGLDYDGVKGNQCVDLIKYYYAHYGVAGYARGNAIQYTSNSLPPGWTRVYS
-43 GDYRYWSQGASDD
+43 NYQPGDIAVFKAKNGCSVCTTGE
-56 YNMRQYGCWVTAQ
+56 YGHVGIITSIDS
-69 AKLLYETNVDRS
+69 V
-81 AGFNPDSYLNWQR
+81 GFNAVNQNYAGKSYCTQNWFHVR
-94 SNGLINSGFYQTN
+94 C
-107 GGNAPSIYASQKG
+107 
-120 KQLTYLG
+120 
-127 NWNADANQL
+127 
-136 WFNINAGYYTIVK
+136 
-149 VPGHYVMLANQ
+149 LACAIRPNFT
-160 LSKEK
+160 S
-165 GVLYCYDSWTPS
+165 
-177 SSVAPQPLSRYS
+177 
-189 SWQSGYVYRNDS
+189 
-201 RDTTPPTIS
+201 DTTPPTIS

-414 GLLPQRIV
+414 GLLPQKIV

-450 KLAEVEDAQKQQ
+450 KLAEVEDAKKQQ

-511 NSEFYMAATRGHGR
+511 NSEFYMAAIRGHGR

-574 CEELGGNLVK
+574 CKELGGNLVK

-610 DEKEEGKFVW
+610 DEKAEGKFVW

-626 TYTNWSQNGP
+626 TYTNWSQNEP
-636 NNSADCGGENYVQ
+636 NNTADCGGENYVQ

-658 YTGQSVDIG
+658 YTGQSVDVG

-673 ETPTATSTPAPTNTP
+673 KMPTATSTPAPTNTP

-710 KPSSQNDDADYN
+710 KPSSQPDDSDYN
-722 WSSDDTSSDDVTV
+722 WSSDDASSDDVTV

-810 VGTEKVYGKWSITKK
+810 VGTKKVYGKWSITKK

>member
-1 MKKQLKVSLRV
+1 MKKLQKMLIASLGA
-12 TVFFMIFA
+12 ILLFA
-20 IAGILQSI
+20 ALICV
-28 PGADWGTKAQAASYS
+28 DKTEVQAATKEEGVSWAMSQIGKGLDYDGVYGNQCVDLIKYYYAHYGVAGYARGNAIQYTSNSLPPGWTRVYS
-43 GDYRYWSQGASDD
+43 NYQPGDVAVFRA
-56 YNMRQYGCWVTAQ
+56 NNGCSVCTTG
-69 AKLLYETNVDRS
+69 ENGHVGIITSIDSV
-81 AGFNPDSYLNWQR
+81 GFNAVNQNYAGRSYCTQNWFHVR
-94 SNGLINSGFYQTN
+94 C
-107 GGNAPSIYASQKG
+107 
-120 KQLTYLG
+120 
-127 NWNADANQL
+127 
-136 WFNINAGYYTIVK
+136 
-149 VPGHYVMLANQ
+149 LACAIRPNFI
-160 LSKEK
+160 S
-165 GVLYCYDSWTPS
+165 
-177 SSVAPQPLSRYS
+177 
-189 SWQSGYVYRNDS
+189 
-201 RDTTPPTIS
+201 DTTPPTIS

-298 PTSIVYIDRTA
+298 PTSFVYIDRTA

-414 GLLPQRIV
+414 GLLPQKIV

-450 KLAEVEDAQKQQ
+450 KLAEVEDAKKQQ

-511 NSEFYMAATRGHGR
+511 NSEFYMAAIRGHGR

-574 CEELGGNLVK
+574 CKELGGNLVK

-610 DEKEEGKFVW
+610 DEKAEGKFVW

-626 TYTNWSQNGP
+626 TYTNWSQNEP
-636 NNSADCGGENYVQ
+636 NNTADCGGENYVQ

-658 YTGQSVDIG
+658 YTGQSVDVG

-673 ETPTATSTPAPTNTP
+673 KMPTATSTPAPTNTP

-710 KPSSQNDDADYN
+710 KPSSQPDDSDYN
-722 WSSDDTSSDDVTV
+722 WSSDDASSDDVTV

-810 VGTEKVYGKWSITKK
+810 VGTKKVYGKWSITKK

>member
-1 MKKQLKVSLRV
+1 MKKLRKMLIASLGTMLLFVAFVSV
-12 TVFFMIFA
+12 DKTEV
-20 IAGILQSI
+20 
-28 PGADWGTKAQAASYS
+28 QAATKEEGVSWAMSQIGKGLDYDGVKGNQCVDLIKYYYAHYGVAGYARGNAIQYTSNSLPPGWTRVYS
-43 GDYRYWSQGASDD
+43 NYQPGDIAVFKAK
-56 YNMRQYGCWVTAQ
+56 NGCSVCTTG
-69 AKLLYETNVDRS
+69 ENGHVGIITSIDSV
-81 AGFNPDSYLNWQR
+81 GFNAVNQNYAGRSYCTQNWFHVR
-94 SNGLINSGFYQTN
+94 C
-107 GGNAPSIYASQKG
+107 
-120 KQLTYLG
+120 
-127 NWNADANQL
+127 
-136 WFNINAGYYTIVK
+136 
-149 VPGHYVMLANQ
+149 LACAIRPNFT
-160 LSKEK
+160 S
-165 GVLYCYDSWTPS
+165 
-177 SSVAPQPLSRYS
+177 
-189 SWQSGYVYRNDS
+189 
-201 RDTTPPTIS
+201 DTTPPTIS

-414 GLLPQRIV
+414 GLLPQKIV

-450 KLAEVEDAQKQQ
+450 KLAEVEDAKKQQ

-511 NSEFYMAATRGHGR
+511 NSEFYMAAIRGHGR

-548 AAEITYGNKVYR
+548 TAEITYGNKVYR

-620 RDGSAV
+620 CDGSAV
-626 TYTNWSQNGP
+626 TYTNWSQNEP

-658 YTGQSVDIG
+658 YTGQNVDVG

-673 ETPTATSTPAPTNTP
+673 KTPTATSTPAPTNTP

>member
-1 MKKQLKVSLRV
+1 MKKLRKMLIASLGTMLLFVAFVSV
-12 TVFFMIFA
+12 DKTEV
-20 IAGILQSI
+20 
-28 PGADWGTKAQAASYS
+28 QAATKEEGVSWAMSQIGKGLDYDGVKGNQCVDLIKYYYAHYGVAGYARGNAIQYTSNSLPPGWTRVYS
-43 GDYRYWSQGASDD
+43 NYQPGDIAVFKAK
-56 YNMRQYGCWVTAQ
+56 NGCSVCTTG
-69 AKLLYETNVDRS
+69 ENGHVGIITSIDSV
-81 AGFNPDSYLNWQR
+81 GFNAVNQNYAGRSYCTQNWFHVR
-94 SNGLINSGFYQTN
+94 C
-107 GGNAPSIYASQKG
+107 
-120 KQLTYLG
+120 
-127 NWNADANQL
+127 
-136 WFNINAGYYTIVK
+136 
-149 VPGHYVMLANQ
+149 LACAIRPNFT
-160 LSKEK
+160 S
-165 GVLYCYDSWTPS
+165 
-177 SSVAPQPLSRYS
+177 
-189 SWQSGYVYRNDS
+189 
-201 RDTTPPTIS
+201 DTTPPTIS

-291 SGNKSGV
+291 SGNKTCVS
-298 PTSIVYIDRTA
+298 TSIVYIDRTA

-335 GVDRVQFP
+335 GVNRVQFP

-385 EVGSYVTHI
+385 EVGRYATHI

-414 GLLPQRIV
+414 GLFPQKIV

-450 KLAEVEDAQKQQ
+450 KLAEVEDAKKQQ

-511 NSEFYMAATRGHGR
+511 NSEFYMAAIRGHGR

-626 TYTNWSQNGP
+626 TYTNWSQNEP

-658 YTGQSVDIG
+658 YTGQSVDVG

-673 ETPTATSTPAPTNTP
+673 KTPTATSTPAPSNTP

-810 VGTEKVYGKWSITKK
+810 VGTKKVYGKWSITKK

>member
-1 MKKQLKVSLRV
+1 MKKLQKMLIASLG
-12 TVFFMIFA
+12 A
-20 IAGILQSI
+20 ILLFTTFICV
-28 PGADWGTKAQAASYS
+28 DKTEVQAATKEEGVSWAMSQIGKGLDYDGVKGNQCVDLIKYYYAHYGVAGYARGNAIQYTSNSLPPGWTRVYS
-43 GDYRYWSQGASDD
+43 NYQPGDVAVFRA
-56 YNMRQYGCWVTAQ
+56 NNGCSVCTTG
-69 AKLLYETNVDRS
+69 ENGHVGIITSIDSV
-81 AGFNPDSYLNWQR
+81 GFNAVNQNYAGRSYCTQNWFHVR
-94 SNGLINSGFYQTN
+94 C
-107 GGNAPSIYASQKG
+107 
-120 KQLTYLG
+120 
-127 NWNADANQL
+127 
-136 WFNINAGYYTIVK
+136 
-149 VPGHYVMLANQ
+149 LACAIRPNFT
-160 LSKEK
+160 S
-165 GVLYCYDSWTPS
+165 
-177 SSVAPQPLSRYS
+177 
-189 SWQSGYVYRNDS
+189 
-201 RDTTPPTIS
+201 DTTPPTIS

-291 SGNKSGV
+291 SGNKSCV

-365 GTRVSGDTYRF
+365 GTRVSSDTYRF
-376 RVNISEHNN
+376 RVNISEHNY
-385 EVGSYVTHI
+385 EVGRYATHI

-414 GLLPQRIV
+414 GLLPQKIV

-450 KLAEVEDAQKQQ
+450 KLAEVEDAKKQQ

-511 NSEFYMAATRGHGR
+511 NSEFYMAAIRGHGR

-574 CEELGGNLVK
+574 CKELGGNLVK

-626 TYTNWSQNGP
+626 TYTNWSQNEP
-636 NNSADCGGENYVQ
+636 NNAAECGGENYVQ

-658 YTGQSVDIG
+658 YTGQNVDVG

-673 ETPTATSTPAPTNTP
+673 KTPAATSTPAPTNTP

-710 KPSSQNDDADYN
+710 KPSSQTDDSDYN
-722 WSSDDTSSDDVTV
+722 WSSSDTSSDDVTV

-810 VGTEKVYGKWSITKK
+810 VGTKKVYGKWSITKK

>member
-1 MKKQLKVSLRV
+1 MKKLRKMLIASLGAMLLFVAFVSV
-12 TVFFMIFA
+12 DKTEV
-20 IAGILQSI
+20 
-28 PGADWGTKAQAASYS
+28 QAATKEEGVSWAMSQIGKGLDYDGVKGNQCVDLIKYYYAHYGVAGYARGNAIQYTSNSLPPGWTRVYS
-43 GDYRYWSQGASDD
+43 NYQPGDIAVFKAK
-56 YNMRQYGCWVTAQ
+56 NGCSVCTTG
-69 AKLLYETNVDRS
+69 ENGHVGIITSIDSV
-81 AGFNPDSYLNWQR
+81 GFNAVNQNYAGRSYCTQNWFHVR
-94 SNGLINSGFYQTN
+94 C
-107 GGNAPSIYASQKG
+107 
-120 KQLTYLG
+120 
-127 NWNADANQL
+127 
-136 WFNINAGYYTIVK
+136 
-149 VPGHYVMLANQ
+149 LACAIRPNFT
-160 LSKEK
+160 S
-165 GVLYCYDSWTPS
+165 
-177 SSVAPQPLSRYS
+177 
-189 SWQSGYVYRNDS
+189 
-201 RDTTPPTIS
+201 DTTPPTIS

-291 SGNKSGV
+291 SGNKTCVS
-298 PTSIVYIDRTA
+298 TSIVYIDRTA

-365 GTRVSGDTYRF
+365 GTRVSGDIYRF

-385 EVGSYVTHI
+385 EVGSYVTHV
-394 YVYDKYGNYS
+394 YAYDKYGNYS

-414 GLLPQRIV
+414 GLLPQKIV
-422 KYGNSLLSLYNEN
+422 KYGNSLLALYNEN

-511 NSEFYMAATRGHGR
+511 NCEFYMAAIRGHGR

-626 TYTNWSQNGP
+626 TYTNWSQNEP
-636 NNSADCGGENYVQ
+636 NNTADCGGENYVQ

-658 YTGQSVDIG
+658 YTGQSVDVG

-673 ETPTATSTPAPTNTP
+673 KTPTATSTPAPTNTP

-710 KPSSQNDDADYN
+710 KPSSQPDDSDYN

-810 VGTEKVYGKWSITKK
+810 VGTKKVYGKWSITKK

>member
-1 MKKQLKVSLRV
+1 MKKLRKMLIASLGAILLFVAFVSV
-12 TVFFMIFA
+12 DKTEV
-20 IAGILQSI
+20 
-28 PGADWGTKAQAASYS
+28 QAATKEEGVSWAMSQSGKGLDYDGVKGNQCVDLIKYYYAHYGVAGYARGNAIQYTSNSLPPGWTRVYS
-43 GDYRYWSQGASDD
+43 NYQPGDIAVFKAKNGCSVCTTGE
-56 YNMRQYGCWVTAQ
+56 YGHVGIITSIDS
-69 AKLLYETNVDRS
+69 V
-81 AGFNPDSYLNWQR
+81 GFNAVNQNYAGKSYCTQNWFHVR
-94 SNGLINSGFYQTN
+94 C
-107 GGNAPSIYASQKG
+107 
-120 KQLTYLG
+120 
-127 NWNADANQL
+127 
-136 WFNINAGYYTIVK
+136 
-149 VPGHYVMLANQ
+149 LACAIRPNFT
-160 LSKEK
+160 S
-165 GVLYCYDSWTPS
+165 
-177 SSVAPQPLSRYS
+177 
-189 SWQSGYVYRNDS
+189 
-201 RDTTPPTIS
+201 DTTPPTIS

-291 SGNKSGV
+291 SGNKTCVS
-298 PTSIVYIDRTA
+298 TSIVYIDRTA

-335 GVDRVQFP
+335 GVNRVQFP

-385 EVGSYVTHI
+385 EVGRYATHI

-414 GLLPQRIV
+414 GLFPQKIV

-450 KLAEVEDAQKQQ
+450 KLAEVEDAKKQQ

-511 NSEFYMAATRGHGR
+511 NSEFYMAAIRGHGR

-574 CEELGGNLVK
+574 CKELGGNLVK

-610 DEKEEGKFVW
+610 DEKAEGKFVW

-626 TYTNWSQNGP
+626 TYTNWSQNEP
-636 NNSADCGGENYVQ
+636 NNTADCGGENYVQ

-658 YTGQSVDIG
+658 YTGQSVDVG

-673 ETPTATSTPAPTNTP
+673 KTPTATSTPAPTNTP

-810 VGTEKVYGKWSITKK
+810 VGTKKVYGKWSITKK

>member
-1 MKKQLKVSLRV
+1 MKKLRKMLIASLGTMLLFVAFVSV
-12 TVFFMIFA
+12 DKTEV
-20 IAGILQSI
+20 
-28 PGADWGTKAQAASYS
+28 QAATKEEGVSWAMSQIGKGLDYDGVKGNQCVDLIKYYYAHYGVAGYARGNAIQYTSNSLPPGWTRVYS
-43 GDYRYWSQGASDD
+43 NYQPGDIAVFKAK
-56 YNMRQYGCWVTAQ
+56 NGCSVCTTG
-69 AKLLYETNVDRS
+69 ENGHVGIITSIDSV
-81 AGFNPDSYLNWQR
+81 GFNAVNQNYAGRSYCTQNWFHVR
-94 SNGLINSGFYQTN
+94 C
-107 GGNAPSIYASQKG
+107 
-120 KQLTYLG
+120 
-127 NWNADANQL
+127 
-136 WFNINAGYYTIVK
+136 
-149 VPGHYVMLANQ
+149 LACAIRPNFT
-160 LSKEK
+160 S
-165 GVLYCYDSWTPS
+165 
-177 SSVAPQPLSRYS
+177 
-189 SWQSGYVYRNDS
+189 
-201 RDTTPPTIS
+201 DTTPPTIS

-414 GLLPQRIV
+414 GLLPQKIV

-450 KLAEVEDAQKQQ
+450 KLAEVEDAKKQQ

-511 NSEFYMAATRGHGR
+511 NSEFYMAAIRGHGR

-574 CEELGGNLVK
+574 CKELGGNLVK

-610 DEKEEGKFVW
+610 DEKAEGKFVW

-626 TYTNWSQNGP
+626 TYTNWSQNEP
-636 NNSADCGGENYVQ
+636 NNTADCGGENYVQ

-658 YTGQSVDIG
+658 YTGQNVDVG

-673 ETPTATSTPAPTNTP
+673 KTPTATSTPAPTNTP

-810 VGTEKVYGKWSITKK
+810 VGTKKVYGKWSITKK

>member
-1 MKKQLKVSLRV
+1 MKKLRKMLIASLGAILLFVAFVSV
-12 TVFFMIFA
+12 DKTEV
-20 IAGILQSI
+20 
-28 PGADWGTKAQAASYS
+28 QAATKEEGVSWAMSQIGKGLDYDGVKGNQCVDLIKYYYAHYGVAGYARGNAIQYTSNSLPPGWTRVYS
-43 GDYRYWSQGASDD
+43 NYQPGDIAVFKAKNGCSVCTTGE
-56 YNMRQYGCWVTAQ
+56 YGHVGIITSIDS
-69 AKLLYETNVDRS
+69 V
-81 AGFNPDSYLNWQR
+81 GFNAVNQNYAGKSYCTQNWFHVR
-94 SNGLINSGFYQTN
+94 C
-107 GGNAPSIYASQKG
+107 
-120 KQLTYLG
+120 
-127 NWNADANQL
+127 
-136 WFNINAGYYTIVK
+136 
-149 VPGHYVMLANQ
+149 LACAIRPNFT
-160 LSKEK
+160 S
-165 GVLYCYDSWTPS
+165 
-177 SSVAPQPLSRYS
+177 
-189 SWQSGYVYRNDS
+189 
-201 RDTTPPTIS
+201 DTTPPTIS

-291 SGNKSGV
+291 SGNKTCVS
-298 PTSIVYIDRTA
+298 TSIVYIDRTA

-365 GTRVSGDTYRF
+365 GTRVFSDTYRF

-385 EVGSYVTHI
+385 EVGRYATHI

-414 GLLPQRIV
+414 GLFPQKIV

-450 KLAEVEDAQKQQ
+450 KLAEVEDAKKQQ

-574 CEELGGNLVK
+574 CKELGGNLVK

-610 DEKEEGKFVW
+610 DEKAEGKFVW

-626 TYTNWSQNGP
+626 TYTNWSQNEP
-636 NNSADCGGENYVQ
+636 NNTADCGGENYVQ

-658 YTGQSVDIG
+658 YTGQSVDVG

-673 ETPTATSTPAPTNTP
+673 KTPTATSTPAPTNTP

-810 VGTEKVYGKWSITKK
+810 VGTKKVYGKWSITKK

>member
-1 MKKQLKVSLRV
+1 M
-12 TVFFMIFA
+12 
-20 IAGILQSI
+20 
-28 PGADWGTKAQAASYS
+28 
-43 GDYRYWSQGASDD
+43 
-56 YNMRQYGCWVTAQ
+56 
-69 AKLLYETNVDRS
+69 
-81 AGFNPDSYLNWQR
+81 
-94 SNGLINSGFYQTN
+94 
-107 GGNAPSIYASQKG
+107 
-120 KQLTYLG
+120 
-127 NWNADANQL
+127 
-136 WFNINAGYYTIVK
+136 
-149 VPGHYVMLANQ
+149 
-160 LSKEK
+160 
-165 GVLYCYDSWTPS
+165 
-177 SSVAPQPLSRYS
+177 
-189 SWQSGYVYRNDS
+189 
-201 RDTTPPTIS
+201 
-210 NVRITDVN
+210 
-218 ADGYTVVCNVSDNV
+218 
-232 GISKVEFPSWNT
+232 
-244 DKHRGEDANWIQGS
+244 
-258 VSGNTASA
+258 
-266 RISLSSLKSGA
+266 
-277 VQGNYVTHI
+277 
-286 YAWDS
+286 
-291 SGNKSGV
+291 
-298 PTSIVYIDRTA
+298 
-309 PTLTDIKVVEK
+309 
-320 DSKGYTVECKASDAS
+320 
-335 GVDRVQFP
+335 
-343 TWTAKNDQDDIAKDW
+343 
-358 WTNQAVR
+358 
-365 GTRVSGDTYRF
+365 
-376 RVNISEHNN
+376 
-385 EVGSYVTHI
+385 
-394 YVYDKYGNYS
+394 
-404 CGRSGCVVPL
+404 
-414 GLLPQRIV
+414 
-422 KYGNSLLSLYNEN
+422 LSLYNEN

-450 KLAEVEDAQKQQ
+450 KLAEVEDAKKQQ

-487 PWKWQSGSSVT
+487 PWKWHSGSSVT

-511 NSEFYMAATRGHGR
+511 NSEFYMAAIRGHGR

-626 TYTNWSQNGP
+626 TYTNWSQNEP

-658 YTGQSVDIG
+658 YTGQSVDVG

-673 ETPTATSTPAPTNTP
+673 KTPTATSTPAPSNTP

-722 WSSDDTSSDDVTV
+722 WSSDDASSDDVTV
-735 KKVTGVKVKKA
+735 KKATGVKVKKA

>member
-1 MKKQLKVSLRV
+1 MLIASLGAILLFVAFVSV
-12 TVFFMIFA
+12 DKTEV
-20 IAGILQSI
+20 
-28 PGADWGTKAQAASYS
+28 QAATKEEGVSWAMSQIGKGLDYDGVKGNQCVDLIKYYYAHYGVAGYARGNAIQYTSNSLPPGWTRVYS
-43 GDYRYWSQGASDD
+43 NYQPGDIAVFKAK
-56 YNMRQYGCWVTAQ
+56 NGCSVCTTG
-69 AKLLYETNVDRS
+69 ENGHVGIITSIDSV
-81 AGFNPDSYLNWQR
+81 GFNAVNQNYAGRSYCTQNWFHVR
-94 SNGLINSGFYQTN
+94 C
-107 GGNAPSIYASQKG
+107 
-120 KQLTYLG
+120 
-127 NWNADANQL
+127 
-136 WFNINAGYYTIVK
+136 
-149 VPGHYVMLANQ
+149 LACAIRPNFT
-160 LSKEK
+160 S
-165 GVLYCYDSWTPS
+165 
-177 SSVAPQPLSRYS
+177 
-189 SWQSGYVYRNDS
+189 
-201 RDTTPPTIS
+201 DTTPPTIS

-291 SGNKSGV
+291 SGNKTCVS
-298 PTSIVYIDRTA
+298 TSIVYIDRTA

-385 EVGSYVTHI
+385 EVGRYATHI

-414 GLLPQRIV
+414 GLFPQKIV

-450 KLAEVEDAQKQQ
+450 KLAEVEDAKKQQ

-511 NSEFYMAATRGHGR
+511 NSEFYMAAIRGHGR

-574 CEELGGNLVK
+574 CKELGGNLVK

-610 DEKEEGKFVW
+610 DEKAEGKFVW

-626 TYTNWSQNGP
+626 TYTNWSQNEP
-636 NNSADCGGENYVQ
+636 NNTADCGGENYVQ

-658 YTGQSVDIG
+658 YTGQSVDVG

-673 ETPTATSTPAPTNTP
+673 KTPTATSTPAPTNTP

-810 VGTEKVYGKWSITKK
+810 VGTKKVYGKWSITKK

>member
-1 MKKQLKVSLRV
+1 MKKLQKMLIASLGA
-12 TVFFMIFA
+12 ILLFA
-20 IAGILQSI
+20 ALICV
-28 PGADWGTKAQAASYS
+28 DKTEVQAATKEEGVSWAMSQIGKGLDYDGVYGNQCVDLIKYYYAHYGVAGYARGNAIQYTSNSLPPGWTRVYS
-43 GDYRYWSQGASDD
+43 NYQPGDVAVFRA
-56 YNMRQYGCWVTAQ
+56 NNGCSVCTTG
-69 AKLLYETNVDRS
+69 ENGHVGIITSIDSV
-81 AGFNPDSYLNWQR
+81 GFNAVNQNYAGRSYCTQNWFHVR
-94 SNGLINSGFYQTN
+94 C
-107 GGNAPSIYASQKG
+107 
-120 KQLTYLG
+120 
-127 NWNADANQL
+127 
-136 WFNINAGYYTIVK
+136 
-149 VPGHYVMLANQ
+149 LACAIRPNFT
-160 LSKEK
+160 S
-165 GVLYCYDSWTPS
+165 
-177 SSVAPQPLSRYS
+177 
-189 SWQSGYVYRNDS
+189 
-201 RDTTPPTIS
+201 DTTPPTIS

-414 GLLPQRIV
+414 GLLPQKIV

-511 NSEFYMAATRGHGR
+511 NSEFYMAAIRGHGR

-548 AAEITYGNKVYR
+548 TAEITYGNKVYR

-620 RDGSAV
+620 CDGSAV
-626 TYTNWSQNGP
+626 TYTNWSQNEP

-658 YTGQSVDIG
+658 YTGQNVDVG

-673 ETPTATSTPAPTNTP
+673 KTPTATSTPAPTNTQ

>member
-1 MKKQLKVSLRV
+1 MKKLQKMLIASLGA
-12 TVFFMIFA
+12 ILLFA
-20 IAGILQSI
+20 ALICV
-28 PGADWGTKAQAASYS
+28 DKTEVQAATKEEGVSWAMSQIGKGLDYDGVYGNQCVDLIKYYYAHYGVAGYARGNAIQYTSNSLPPGWTRVYS
-43 GDYRYWSQGASDD
+43 NYQPGDVAVFRA
-56 YNMRQYGCWVTAQ
+56 NNGCSVCTTG
-69 AKLLYETNVDRS
+69 ENGHVGIITSIDSV
-81 AGFNPDSYLNWQR
+81 GFNAVNQNYAGRSYCTQNWFHVR
-94 SNGLINSGFYQTN
+94 C
-107 GGNAPSIYASQKG
+107 
-120 KQLTYLG
+120 
-127 NWNADANQL
+127 
-136 WFNINAGYYTIVK
+136 
-149 VPGHYVMLANQ
+149 LACAIRPNFI
-160 LSKEK
+160 S
-165 GVLYCYDSWTPS
+165 
-177 SSVAPQPLSRYS
+177 
-189 SWQSGYVYRNDS
+189 
-201 RDTTPPTIS
+201 DTTPPTIS

-291 SGNKSGV
+291 SGNKTCVS
-298 PTSIVYIDRTA
+298 TSIVYIDRTA

-365 GTRVSGDTYRF
+365 GTRVSGDIYRF

-385 EVGSYVTHI
+385 EVGSYVTHV
-394 YVYDKYGNYS
+394 YAYDKYGNYS

-414 GLLPQRIV
+414 GLLPQKIV

-480 SQAGKGQ
+480 SQVGKGQ

-511 NSEFYMAATRGHGR
+511 NSEFYMAAIRGHGR

-574 CEELGGNLVK
+574 CKELGGNLVK

-610 DEKEEGKFVW
+610 DEKAEGKFVW

-626 TYTNWSQNGP
+626 TYTNWSQNEP
-636 NNSADCGGENYVQ
+636 NNTADCGGENYVQ

-658 YTGQSVDIG
+658 YTGQSVDVG

-673 ETPTATSTPAPTNTP
+673 KMPTATSTPAPTNTP

-710 KPSSQNDDADYN
+710 KPSSQTDDSDYN
-722 WSSDDTSSDDVTV
+722 WSSSDTSSDNVTV

-746 AKKSLIVTWRWFVSQ
+746 AKKSLVVTWRWFVSQ

-810 VGTEKVYGKWSITKK
+810 VGTKKVYGKWSITKK